1 MILMG
6 RPALGKA
13 ASPSEGAASAQNG
26 RPDKRAQ
33 GGGDDDRLK
42 RKNKEI
48 ADLQKRLKESKKGNG
63 KPGAKGSGKPRG
75 GGGKGGKDS
84 TIGRGT
90 SLPQNLVGKASRT
103 EAGEP
108 ICYDYNLEHGCSNAK
123 PGERCS
129 KGWHVCMEPG
139 CGKAH
144 TLKMHR

>member
-1 MILMG
+1 V
-6 RPALGKA
+6 
-13 ASPSEGAASAQNG
+13 
-26 RPDKRAQ
+26 
-33 GGGDDDRLK
+33 K

-48 ADLQKRLKESKKGNG
+48 ADLQRKLKESKKGNG
-63 KPGAKGSGKPRG
+63 KQGGKGSGKK

-90 SLPQNLVGKASRT
+90 SLPLSLVGKVSRT
-103 EAGEP
+103 AAGEP
-108 ICYDYNLEHGCSNAK
+108 ICYDYNLEHGCSQAK